1 MSDYQ
6 EIPQEQYQ
14 AEEEEINL
22 LPIIRTMLKSWK
34 TIVIAVGIGL
44 VLGLLAAL
52 TMKREYTVTAVMVP
66 QLSSSSS
73 RAASL
78 GSLAALAGFSLNAT
92 PTAELSPLI
101 YPQIVS
107 SVPFRKELLYTPLHF
122 SKVDTLI
129 NIFDYYQEYEKPS
142 VMSVVAKYTVGLPG
156 LILGSL
162 RKEEPDIQSP
172 AGGEV
177 DPKALSPVFVS
188 KDEEKFLKFIGENV
202 SLDVD
207 KKEGYLTLRVTG
219 LERLETAELAIKA
232 QTLLEQEVTRF
243 RTDKAQDELDYI
255 QARYNEVKAEAES
268 LQYSLA
274 RVSDRAN
281 NMMTSQSR
289 IEMER
294 LQSKYNV
301 ANSVY
306 MEMAKQL
313 ESAKMAVK
321 KDTPTFS
328 IIQPVSVPVK
338 PSNSRMKTII
348 VWIFLGG
355 VVGVGIVLVKMYLP
369 RFKKKWEESE
379 EEMEELEKLEEQE
392 KKDRKNKKKS
402 RKKKD
407 DDEDEDD
414 D

>member
-34 TIVIAVGIGL
+34 TIAIAVGIGL

-52 TMKREYTVTAVMVP
+52 TMKRQYTVTAVMVP

-162 RKEEPDIQSP
+162 RKEEPDIQAP

-338 PSNSRMKTII
+338 PSNSRMKALI

-369 RFKKKWEESE
+369 KFKKKWEESE